1 MKLSYYNKLSIKIIG
16 LTLTMM
22 LYSFIPDYLHVFF
35 GDYMC
40 LGSGEY
46 LKEYHRYALCN
57 ATWFDRIYHLPEY
70 HWGYRHILFN
80 LCGIAL
86 TILQLINIFNTENN

>member
-46 LKEYHRYALCN
+46 LEKHRCYALCN
-57 ATWFDRIYHLPEY
+57 ATWSYHLPKY
-70 HWGYRHILFN
+70 HWGYRHVLFN
-80 LCGIAL
+80 LCSMAL
-86 TILQLINIFNTENN
+86 TILQAIKIFNTENN